1 MTVSGVTTHRPPHFD
16 ALQGI
21 QTMHDLIIALA
32 FVGMLLAPVVAAT
45 TGDLNQSDP
54 VDSPRVSSSR
64 KGPGDPQ

>member
-1 MTVSGVTTHRPPHFD
+1 
-16 ALQGI
+16 
-21 QTMHDLIIALA
+21 MHDLIIALA